1 MYCVVDVV
9 LSLAVKGDGNRGL
22 LAGFP
27 CLHAATMFCWLTIFR
42 VRCQGR
48 LVVTVFF
55 FFAAAKPRRRATTR
69 FRQRSTGKYSFV
81 SALSVPFGSRPMRQQ
96 ANMVALLRC

>member
-55 FFAAAKPRRRATTR
+55 FLPLRSRGDAQPRGFDKGQPESIRVYQRYRYLSAAD
-69 FRQRSTGKYSFV
+69 Q
-81 SALSVPFGSRPMRQQ
+81 
-96 ANMVALLRC
+96 